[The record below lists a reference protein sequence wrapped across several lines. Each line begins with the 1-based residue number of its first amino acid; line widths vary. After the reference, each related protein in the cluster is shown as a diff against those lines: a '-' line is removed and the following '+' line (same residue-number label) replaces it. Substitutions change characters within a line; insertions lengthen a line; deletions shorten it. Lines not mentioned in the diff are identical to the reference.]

1 MFAPA
6 TGRYLGVA
14 VLLLAVIT
22 VVVALGEVPRGG
34 VTLDAALVLG
44 WGFVGFFLWFFR
56 DPERTIGPGIVSA
69 ADGRVLAV
77 GPDGEKTRI
86 AVFMN
91 VTDVHVNRFPL
102 AGTVTAVEDGGEGF
116 RPAFHPDAIHN
127 VWRKTTLSTSA
138 GDVEVVQMTGA
149 VARRIV
155 PFVSVGDHREKG
167 ERLGMIVLGS
177 RVDVLFDR
185 DQARATVQVGD
196 RVRAGVTR
204 IAREPGR

>member
-1 MFAPA
+1 VFAPA

-22 VVVALGEVPRGG
+22 AAFVLGQIPRGG
-34 VTLDAALVLG
+34 PTLIGALAIG
-44 WGFVGFFLWFFR
+44 WGFLGFFLWFFR
-56 DPERTIGPGIVSA
+56 DPERTPGPGIVSA

-77 GPDGEKTRI
+77 GPDGERTRI

-116 RPAFHPDAIHN
+116 RPAFHPDAVHN
-127 VWRKTTLSTSA
+127 VWRKTTVATSA
-138 GDVEVVQMTGA
+138 GDVEVVQMTGV
-149 VARRIV
+149 VARRII
-155 PFVSVGDHREKG
+155 PFVAVGDERAKG
-167 ERLGMIVLGS
+167 DRLGMIVLGS

-185 DQARATVQVGD
+185 ARARPTVEVGD
-196 RVRAGVTR
+196 RVVAGVTR
-204 IAREPGR
+204 IARETDP